1 MASNQQG
8 LADVLRSL
16 TDTLNKRLAPVW
28 VVVEYEGLPLIGPR
42 EAAAYLEQALRRL
55 EDASDKAFGDSFS
68 INIVL
73 YTRGV
78 LVMGRVG
85 GVGVGVFSRDVEGLG
100 LVLHE
105 FRSFVVNLSRVLQ
118 GGFSTQGS
126 GNPTPPGG

>member
-16 TDTLNKRLAPVW
+16 TDTLNRRLNPVW
-28 VVVEYEGLPLIGPR
+28 VVIEYNGLPIIGPR
-42 EAAAYLEQALRRL
+42 EAAAFLEQALRRL
-55 EDASDKAFGDSFS
+55 EDASDKALGDSFS

-73 YTRGV
+73 YSRGV
-78 LVMGRVG
+78 LVMARVG
-85 GVGVGVFSRDVEGLG
+85 GVGVGVFTRDVEFSG

-105 FRSFVVNLSRVLQ
+105 FRSFVGVLSQVLQ

-126 GNPTPPGG
+126 GNPTLGG